1 MVARQVEQTM
11 LRRSIWS
18 CAVLVAACT
27 NDAEPE
33 QVVWHEPTTLAGGC
47 IGGKPDQGGVSF
59 KASRRGGELILEVH
73 QDEWIDDA
81 PPVITSSPLTSEQWR
96 ELVELARVDDL
107 WNWRPSSRAHA
118 DCQTCQ
124 VSLDDHVARFCG
136 TLDGPD
142 RGAALRRRLES
153 LAVASGWTR

>member
-1 MVARQVEQTM
+1 MGLGRDLGPVAEHPRQHARPVHG
-11 LRRSIWS
+11 L
-18 CAVLVAACT
+18 VLAI
-27 NDAEPE
+27 
-33 QVVWHEPTTLAGGC
+33 AGVFEVRYGC
-47 IGGKPDQGGVSF
+47 PPDQGGVSF

-81 PPVITSSPLTSEQWR
+81 PPVITSYPLTSEQWR